1 MHETSLRKAKHGGDC
16 VKFKHKCSWEECP
29 FCEKQ
34 VEWATHQCFIQ
45 PIDPKDDEPKLH
57 KVHTSQVGS
66 RTVVR
71 VDEDGDMWVEYPL
84 LSLCLPTLRPSLMRK
99 AYKHPSSCVSKM
111 KKARTPS
118 VSMGKAV

>member
-1 MHETSLRKAKHGGDC
+1 MFATPLIKSPPLLNIVRCVKCLQCHKVRETSLRKAKHGGDC

-34 VEWATHQCFIQ
+34 VQWATHQCFIQ

-66 RTVVR
+66 QTVVR
-71 VDEDGDMWVEYPL
+71 VDEDGDMWVE
-84 LSLCLPTLRPSLMRK
+84 SRAT
-99 AYKHPSSCVSKM
+99 SSF
-111 KKARTPS
+111 
-118 VSMGKAV
+118 